1 MSAPPT
7 YEVLGSGTYG
17 CIVEPALKNV
27 GEESVKPG
35 YVSKVFFNSVNA
47 KGNKIQSK
55 NVARKAITNN
65 SRLGTY
71 KILNDPYT
79 RTFKAENAD
88 MAQIAKLNGNPC
100 RIQPTNANIG
110 VIRMPNLGVDIYRV
124 YDAFVNK
131 SNPDLLHVI
140 QGLPLLDLL
149 EKGVKPV
156 FETIQALRRN
166 GRLHMDIKMENI
178 MVQPYTG
185 EMRIIDYDLEGPD
198 ENIRRL
204 KLGDEHLVNY
214 PPESILWRKGTV
226 TDESYDAWFNQMRTI
241 DEIFVVDGRPLEYAT
256 LQGIIADIVSTPEDN
271 KKILEE
277 YLKGGDKKTM
287 YSVDTLDSYCTAVSL
302 LIFFCVYLNCD
313 KNWPT
318 YSTYLNPL
326 LGGILTPM
334 MMFKIEDRISI
345 DVAIARVNALL
356 RAMKAAEAAA
366 AAAGLTT
373 PKSKKNPGSSL
384 VIPRT
389 PVKQSRSNFLKSI
402 GRALAGDRSNKK
414 QGPSVA
420 GGTRKKLK
428 SVRRTKKGR
437 RRA

>member
-1 MSAPPT
+1 
-7 YEVLGSGTYG
+7 
-17 CIVEPALKNV
+17 
-27 GEESVKPG
+27 
-35 YVSKVFFNSVNA
+35 
-47 KGNKIQSK
+47 
-55 NVARKAITNN
+55 
-65 SRLGTY
+65 
-71 KILNDPYT
+71 
-79 RTFKAENAD
+79 
-88 MAQIAKLNGNPC
+88 
-100 RIQPTNANIG
+100 
-110 VIRMPNLGVDIYRV
+110 MPNLGVDIYRV
-124 YDAFVNK
+124 YDAFVNG

-156 FETIQALRRN
+156 FATVQALRRN
-166 GRLHMDIKMENI
+166 RRLHMDIKMENI
-178 MVQPYTG
+178 MIQPYTG

-198 ENIRRL
+198 ENIIRL

-241 DEIFVVDGRPLEYAT
+241 NEIFVVDGRPLEYAT
-256 LQGIIADIVSTPEDN
+256 LKKIIADIVSTPEDN

-277 YLKGGDKKTM
+277 YLAKSSDKPNMM
-287 YSVDTLDSYCTAVSL
+287 YRSVDTLDSYCTAVSL
-302 LIFFCVYLNCD
+302 LIFFCVYLNCND
-313 KNWPT
+313 NWPK

-366 AAAGLTT
+366 AAAGFIT
-373 PKSKKNPGSSL
+373 PKSKKKPGSSL

-402 GRALAGDRSNKK
+402 GRREKRE
-414 QGPSVA
+414 PSVA